1 MLNNDCGND
10 IVDNLLS
17 DESFRNW
24 VLNPDSE
31 SDLFWK
37 SWLTQNPE
45 KKEAVKQ
52 ARIIF
57 QSLQFEESRLSDKE
71 SSFLLRRIKN
81 TNAFREERNSE
92 ETIVRQL
99 NDCNNNIQQN
109 RGITPFRYLLRYTAI
124 LGGAIIFALSVHL
137 ISGGMENESG
147 VQQVEGAQYIE
158 RVNSRGQKATLF
170 LPDGS
175 LVTLNSSSK
184 LVYPKEFKNDIRE
197 VYLRGEAF
205 FEVQKDSKPF
215 IVKTDDLEA
224 RVLGTSFNVRALP
237 DKEEYSVSL
246 VTGKVLVSPSEG
258 DQGSLMLE
266 PGEKG
271 ERDSRAAT
279 LVKTEFDSEQE
290 LAWKEGILFFKNLP
304 FEEAL
309 HRIEEWYG
317 VDLVMIGQ
325 VPGKGSNI
333 TGRFD
338 NESLENVLK
347 SIGFT
352 VRFDYQIN
360 GNKVY
365 LNFKS

>member
-1 MLNNDCGND
+1 MLYNDCGNS
-10 IVDNLLS
+10 IVDDLLS
-17 DESFRNW
+17 DTSFRNW
-24 VLNPDSE
+24 VLNPESE
-31 SDLFWK
+31 SDLFWRG
-37 SWLTQNPE
+37 WLMQNPG

-52 ARIIF
+52 ARVLV

-71 SSFLLRRIKN
+71 SSLLLRRIKN
-81 TNAFREERNSE
+81 TNAFREEKSSE

-99 NDCNNNIQQN
+99 NDGNNNIQQK

-124 LGGAIIFALSVHL
+124 LGGAIIFALSAHL
-137 ISGGMENESG
+137 LSGGTVNESG
-147 VQQVEGAQYIE
+147 VQYIE
-158 RVNSRGQKATLF
+158 RVNNRGQKATLF

-184 LVYPKEFKNDIRE
+184 LVYPKEFKNDVRE

-205 FEVQKDSKPF
+205 FEVKKDSKAF

-246 VTGKVLVSPSEG
+246 VSGKVMVSPSEG
-258 DQGSLMLE
+258 NQESLILD

-279 LVKTEFDSEQE
+279 LIKTEFDSAQE

-317 VDLVMIGQ
+317 VDLVIIGQ